1 MEDPASRSLLGPIVL
16 IIILT
21 IINAFLAGAEMAYVS
36 ANPAKLKDMADNGDK
51 KARRALNLLEDSDAF
66 LSAIQVGITFA
77 GFFNSASASQTF
89 VARFMPLFAR
99 FQGAEMI
106 ATVVVTLMISYITL
120 VLGELYPKQ
129 LALQI
134 PETYARIAAAPIGF
148 IKTAFKPFIWLLSM
162 STSLLKRITPLDFT
176 KKEEKLTREEMKALL
191 SNSRNDGAIDMG
203 EFNMIRGVLSLDT
216 KIVREIMIPRV
227 DTIMIDIEDTF
238 EEIKDMVFFN
248 AHSRFPIYRD
258 DKDDIVG
265 ILHIKDFFLNQEALQ
280 RGAMTI
286 QDVARPPLFVPE
298 SLYIDELLGVFQT
311 SRQHIALLLDEFG
324 GFEGVVTLEDLIEEI
339 VGDIEDEHDVLP
351 VVGIQQVA
359 EDEYIVPGNY
369 SVYDFNTEFHVNIE
383 SRESDTVAGY
393 FIEEIGSFD
402 DLEDEVV
409 HVEHLELRTEE
420 IEEHRILT
428 LRVKV
433 LPIPEVDEDAED
445 ED

>member
-1 MEDPASRSLLGPIVL
+1 
-16 IIILT
+16 
-21 IINAFLAGAEMAYVS
+21 
-36 ANPAKLKDMADNGDK
+36 
-51 KARRALNLLEDSDAF
+51 
-66 LSAIQVGITFA
+66 
-77 GFFNSASASQTF
+77 
-89 VARFMPLFAR
+89 
-99 FQGAEMI
+99 MI

-238 EEIKDMVFFN
+238 EEIKDMVFSN

>member
-1 MEDPASRSLLGPIVL
+1 M
-16 IIILT
+16 
-21 IINAFLAGAEMAYVS
+21 
-36 ANPAKLKDMADNGDK
+36 
-51 KARRALNLLEDSDAF
+51 
-66 LSAIQVGITFA
+66 
-77 GFFNSASASQTF
+77 
-89 VARFMPLFAR
+89 
-99 FQGAEMI
+99 
-106 ATVVVTLMISYITL
+106 
-120 VLGELYPKQ
+120 
-129 LALQI
+129 
-134 PETYARIAAAPIGF
+134 
-148 IKTAFKPFIWLLSM
+148 
-162 STSLLKRITPLDFT
+162 
-176 KKEEKLTREEMKALL
+176 
-191 SNSRNDGAIDMG
+191 
-203 EFNMIRGVLSLDT
+203 
-216 KIVREIMIPRV
+216 
-227 DTIMIDIEDTF
+227 
-238 EEIKDMVFFN
+238 
-248 AHSRFPIYRD
+248 
-258 DKDDIVG
+258 
-265 ILHIKDFFLNQEALQ
+265 
-280 RGAMTI
+280 
-286 QDVARPPLFVPE
+286 
-298 SLYIDELLGVFQT
+298 FQT